1 MLSLCYGW
9 KEKRSLWTDTYWKES
24 SLFPKKKKGG
34 WGWGWVSPTK
44 LQSIHLICLLV
55 LSSPEGGVRVIVQ
68 GSCKFGNL
76 SSLSSKQLFLLKST
90 RMLPSSPH
98 WKCRTHP
105 EQKEFITN
113 TGFSS
118 WRSTVCRLRYC
129 FLSFAKELFPS

>member
-1 MLSLCYGW
+1 MAERKRDHSEQTHTERNQVYSL
-9 KEKRSLWTDTYWKES
+9 R
-24 SLFPKKKKGG
+24 KKKG
-34 WGWGWVSPTK
+34 GWGWVSPTK

-118 WRSTVCRLRYC
+118 WRSTVHRLWYC